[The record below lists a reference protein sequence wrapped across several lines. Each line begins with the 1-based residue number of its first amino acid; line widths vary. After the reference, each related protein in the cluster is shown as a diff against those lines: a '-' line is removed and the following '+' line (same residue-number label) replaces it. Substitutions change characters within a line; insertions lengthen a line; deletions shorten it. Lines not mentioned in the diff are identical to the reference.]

1 MSISLEALEAE
12 VLKLPSGPRAH
23 LLDRLIA
30 SLEIDTDNQDAW
42 GLEAERRGAEVDG
55 VKVSTVPGP
64 ALLKLLRTELR

>member
-30 SLEIDTDNQDAW
+30 SLEIDTDNRDAW
-42 GLEAERRGAEVDG
+42 GLEAERRDAEVNG
-55 VKVSTVPGP
+55 GKVSTVPSGE
-64 ALLKLLRTELR
+64 LLERLHTELR